1 MNKRFKKISKSILS
15 GVLASTMIL
24 SVIAAPISSQAA
36 GLDTSI
42 KYIEE
47 VGNNSGS
54 TKEKPLN
61 LKGESKDIDINIK
74 EKSIFEFAIIGSKK
88 QTAFVII
95 PEEMNTVIDKDVKAT
110 ITASAKIELKEDSEL
125 KRKIDEV
132 NEKTEEFKNK
142 FEDKEIL
149 NSIIKSRLNIE
160 EVKEII
166 TPLEALENGD
176 LDRVDFQIPAE
187 IIEKDGK
194 LVMVADINHG
204 IAKII
209 AKKYTDE
216 IDRTIKG
223 LEELKIVAK
232 KGESEKDVERANE
245 ILTSLKAPL
254 INSLKLLKPII
265 TTTGNLGNEVGTI
278 GVLKVK
284 DIKFHTN
291 MKDPMFHAKDKD
303 GNNIFMP
310 VDSPDEISIDDYE
323 DLDESKKNY
332 KAEFVGGIISTN
344 LIQPVEVVK
353 DILEKISPLKLEKK
367 DKTEIY
373 FTYKPDY
380 EKVERIKGEDR
391 FATATKVSKKSY
403 DKADTVVLAEG
414 YTYADVLTATV
425 MAYEKNAP
433 ILLTSKTFLPKVT
446 KNEIKRLDAK
456 NIILVGGEGTV
467 NKDVEKTLKD
477 EKLSIER
484 VSGENRYKTAIAIAK
499 EVRKDSGN
507 KKDIILVNGNNFPDG
522 LIMTSKAVKL
532 GAPILLTT
540 DSYLEKNTE
549 KAIKDFDISRT
560 IIGGGEG
567 SVSAAV
573 ENSLSGRVERISG
586 KNRYE
591 TAVEVAKDLNTKSK
605 RAVVTNGEDFVDALV
620 AAPYA
625 AIKSSPLILV
635 TSNYVHDSVKDYI
648 VDEKIETLSIVGGV
662 NSVNTN
668 VVSQLEERL
677 SKDTKEDKDIN
688 IGKIEKEDKEEKD
701 NKKEDKKSTLG
712 KILDA
717 LKTK

>member
-232 KGESEKDVERANE
+232 KVR
-245 ILTSLKAPL
+245 
-254 INSLKLLKPII
+254 
-265 TTTGNLGNEVGTI
+265 
-278 GVLKVK
+278 VK
-284 DIKFHTN
+284 
-291 MKDPMFHAKDKD
+291 
-303 GNNIFMP
+303 
-310 VDSPDEISIDDYE
+310 
-323 DLDESKKNY
+323 
-332 KAEFVGGIISTN
+332 
-344 LIQPVEVVK
+344 
-353 DILEKISPLKLEKK
+353 
-367 DKTEIY
+367 KT
-373 FTYKPDY
+373 
-380 EKVERIKGEDR
+380 
-391 FATATKVSKKSY
+391 
-403 DKADTVVLAEG
+403 
-414 YTYADVLTATV
+414 
-425 MAYEKNAP
+425 
-433 ILLTSKTFLPKVT
+433 
-446 KNEIKRLDAK
+446 
-456 NIILVGGEGTV
+456 
-467 NKDVEKTLKD
+467 
-477 EKLSIER
+477 
-484 VSGENRYKTAIAIAK
+484 
-499 EVRKDSGN
+499 
-507 KKDIILVNGNNFPDG
+507 
-522 LIMTSKAVKL
+522 
-532 GAPILLTT
+532 
-540 DSYLEKNTE
+540 
-549 KAIKDFDISRT
+549 
-560 IIGGGEG
+560 
-567 SVSAAV
+567 
-573 ENSLSGRVERISG
+573 
-586 KNRYE
+586 
-591 TAVEVAKDLNTKSK
+591 
-605 RAVVTNGEDFVDALV
+605 
-620 AAPYA
+620 
-625 AIKSSPLILV
+625 
-635 TSNYVHDSVKDYI
+635 
-648 VDEKIETLSIVGGV
+648 
-662 NSVNTN
+662 
-668 VVSQLEERL
+668 
-677 SKDTKEDKDIN
+677 
-688 IGKIEKEDKEEKD
+688 
-701 NKKEDKKSTLG
+701 
-712 KILDA
+712 
-717 LKTK
+717 